1 MTSDAV
7 LIFDGAGRV
16 LLANDEA
23 SELLGRGKTD
33 MAGSDVRLYFPP
45 ALGVAPDDP
54 FVTSSLP
61 FALDGSSAHVMCAG
75 RDGRPGSSCA
85 PAA

>member
-54 FVTSSLP
+54 LTPL
-61 FALDGSSAHVMCAG
+61 
-75 RDGRPGSSCA
+75 
-85 PAA
+85 